1 MDGTLKNG
9 QFISR
14 GLRAALIAGVLAI
27 HAPGCSSG
35 ERRSL
40 TPDTPPRS
48 LRIIDVRTDRAL
60 DYEEVVEAVS
70 GAEVVVLGEEHD
82 DLLASRLQLE
92 LLESLHRR
100 KGSTVLALE
109 MVERDEG
116 PLLQDYLAGA
126 VDEETLLTGLHT
138 TEAGRAVFRQ
148 HTMPLLELAR
158 TRGIPVVAAN
168 APRRY
173 VRAARLQGYDHLR
186 SLPEET
192 RALYCI
198 PEELDRGDYRRRV
211 EALMRRGDVVL
222 DPDRVDDFMRAQ
234 ELWDQTMA
242 DSVLQAVDA
251 GDGPVVLVVGR
262 FHGDFGG
269 GTIERILERDPGIDV
284 RYLVTLGTGVGP
296 LRLEDAD
303 RADYVV
309 YTGKPSG

>member
-1 MDGTLKNG
+1 MHGNPKNG
-9 QFISR
+9 QFAPS
-14 GLRAALIAGVLAI
+14 GLRAVLLAGALVV
-27 HAPGCSSG
+27 HASGCSSG

-40 TPDTPPRS
+40 APDTPPRS
-48 LRIIDVRTDRAL
+48 LRIIDGRTDRAL
-60 DYEEVVEAVS
+60 DYETVVEAIS
-70 GAEVVVLGEEHD
+70 RADVVVLGEEHD

-100 KGSTVLALE
+100 RDSTVLALE

-116 PLLQDYLAGA
+116 PLLEDYLAGA
-126 VDEETLLTGLHT
+126 VDEQTLLSGLHA

-148 HTMPLLELAR
+148 HTMPLLRLAR
-158 TRGIPVVAAN
+158 ARGIPVVAAN

-186 SLPEET
+186 SLPAET
-192 RALYCI
+192 RALYRI

-211 EALMRRGDVVL
+211 EALMRRDDVVL

-242 DSVLQAVDA
+242 DSVLQAADA

-284 RYLVTLGTGVGP
+284 CYLVTIGAGAGP

-309 YTGKPSG
+309 YTGKPPG